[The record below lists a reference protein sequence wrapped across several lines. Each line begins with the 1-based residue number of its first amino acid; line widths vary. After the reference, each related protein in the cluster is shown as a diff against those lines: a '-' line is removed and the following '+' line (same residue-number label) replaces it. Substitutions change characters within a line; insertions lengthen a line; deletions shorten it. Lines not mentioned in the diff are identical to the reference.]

1 MRWIMDWITA
11 IITIGSVIVGAT
23 FTFIFDFIKTKAKDK
38 TDEQNQNK
46 QNLYTIRLETYLNFL
61 NALPNAYNVVA
72 TATGSLNEYSNA
84 LNKIYLVG
92 SQQLIKALVKN
103 GYTITEANTP
113 LLQHN
118 RTNPL
123 KTIINIMRKDLG
135 YCEELEDAIRCLHT
149 ID

>member
-1 MRWIMDWITA
+1 MDWITA

-23 FTFIFDFIKTKAKDK
+23 FTFIFDFIKTKAKNK
-38 TDEQNQNK
+38 TDEQNQSK

-61 NALPNAYNVVA
+61 NVLPNAYNVVA

-103 GYTITEANTP
+103 GYTITEANKQ

-118 RTNPL
+118 GTNPL
-123 KTIINIMRKDLG
+123 KTIVNIMRKDLG
-135 YCEELEDAIRCLHT
+135 YCEELEDTIRCLHT
-149 ID
+149 VD